1 MAMYESSI
9 KSLPLVSRGKVRDM
23 YAVDDDKLLI
33 VATDRISAFDVVLDD
48 PIPNKGMVLTSLTEF
63 WLEKLGGIMPNHATG
78 ILPEEVVAADEIDQ
92 VAGRAMVVKKL
103 KPVLVE
109 AVVRGYIIGS
119 GWKDYQENGAICGIH
134 LPKGLDLA
142 SELNEPIFT
151 PAAKAEPG
159 KHDENIGFDYMAKLV
174 GDDIAEDIREASIDL
189 YKAASQI
196 AKLKGLIIADTKFE
210 FGLDEQGTL
219 HLMDEVLTPDSSR
232 FWPADQYKEG
242 TNPPSFDKQFVRDW
256 LESQDWDK
264 KPPAPRL
271 PKDVIEKTSQ
281 KYKEVLDRFTGKN
294 PYL

>member
-1 MAMYESSI
+1 MEG
-9 KSLPLVSRGKVRDM
+9 LPRKWCNL
-23 YAVDDDKLLI
+23 
-33 VATDRISAFDVVLDD
+33 
-48 PIPNKGMVLTSLTEF
+48 
-63 WLEKLGGIMPNHATG
+63 
-78 ILPEEVVAADEIDQ
+78 
-92 VAGRAMVVKKL
+92 
-103 KPVLVE
+103 
-109 AVVRGYIIGS
+109 
-119 GWKDYQENGAICGIH
+119 GIH
-134 LPKGLDLA
+134 LPKGLELA

-151 PAAKAEPG
+151 PAEKAEPG
-159 KHDENIGFDYMAKLV
+159 KHDENIGFDYMAKLI
-174 GDDIAEDIREASIDL
+174 GENLAEDIREASIDL

-210 FGLDEQGTL
+210 FGLDDQGTL

-264 KPPAPRL
+264 KAPAPRL
-271 PKDVIEKTSQ
+271 PEDVIQKTAA